1 VGNKTGNFNK
11 TGTTA
16 VVAFLIK
23 ITEKNRFFP
32 HNVNWIGVEEL

>member
-1 VGNKTGNFNK
+1 MWSNKTGNYNK

-23 ITEKNRFFP
+23 ITEKNRFFSC
-32 HNVNWIGVEEL
+32 NVNWI